1 MIEIIAS
8 TGKWLTDWL
17 RVTKTCA
24 ARSNW
29 LRGDNCDKTHLAH
42 PYNLDTNV
50 NGHTDIRI

>member
-29 LRGDNCDKTHLAH
+29 SRGDNCDKTHLAH